1 MLMIRLFLTLCK
13 CFHLTK
19 NNDDYEIYRSYTN
32 NALPDSVPC
41 PFSSCH
47 AKENFHDDGCYTRIL
62 VCYTDSRVERY
73 EITIPRV
80 ECNSCGH
87 SHALLAPVI
96 IPYSPFSFHFVISLL
111 YDYITHKYN
120 TIAAL
125 CQKYDIAVSTLY
137 RIFHRFISDR
147 KLMLGMME
155 AAVTEAHEL
164 LSILADRNFTGQVDQ
179 LLHDFFKHNCT
190 SFLQARC
197 RIRLKP
203 KFIPDRPSPSP

>member
-1 MLMIRLFLTLCK
+1 MIRLFFALCK

-19 NNDDYEIYRSYTN
+19 NNDDFEIYRSYTDN
-32 NALPDSVPC
+32 TLSDAIPC
-41 PFSSCH
+41 PFSYCGQ
-47 AKENFHDDGCYTRIL
+47 KGNYHDDGCYMRLL
-62 VCYTDSRVERY
+62 VCYTNARVERY
-73 EITIPRV
+73 EITIPRI

-111 YDYITHKYN
+111 YDFITHKYD
-120 TIAAL
+120 TVAVL
-125 CQKYDIAVSTLY
+125 CHVYDISVSTLY
-137 RIFHRFISDR
+137 RIFHRFTSDR

-155 AAVTEAHEL
+155 AAVTKAHEL
-164 LSILADRNFTGQVDQ
+164 LDILSDNWYANQVDC
-179 LLHDFFKHNCT
+179 LLHDFFKSNHA

-203 KFIPDRPSPSP
+203 KPMPACAHPSP

>member
-19 NNDDYEIYRSYTN
+19 NNDDYEIYRSYTD
-32 NALPDSVPC
+32 NALSNSVSC
-41 PFSSCH
+41 PFFSCH
-47 AKENFHDDGCYTRIL
+47 AKENFHDDGCYTRVL
-62 VCYTDSRVERY
+62 VCYTNSRVERY

-80 ECNSCGH
+80 KCNSCGH

-111 YDYITHKYN
+111 YDYITHKSN
-120 TIAAL
+120 TVAAL
-125 CQKYDIAVSTLY
+125 CQKYDISVSTLY
-137 RIFHRFISDR
+137 RIFHRFTSDR

-155 AAVTEAHEL
+155 AAVTGAHEL
-164 LSILADRNFTGQVDQ
+164 LSILADKSFTGQVDQ
-179 LLHDFFKHNCT
+179 MLHDFFRRNRT

-203 KFIPDRPSPSP
+203 KFIPACPFPSP